1 MAQLPLPERWVI
13 SRLHTLTAN
22 VTDQLENYDFGP
34 AGDLVRCWSGLGLGL
49 GLGWGWG

>member
-1 MAQLPLPERWVI
+1 MGAEEMAQLPLPERWVV

-34 AGDLVRCWSGLGLGL
+34 VRACVQ
-49 GLGWGWG
+49 